1 MMTKSKCEPE
11 QFKGKIIF
19 MPMYNDIDWTKRG
32 NKENVLRMLSELLS
46 MLEDSRKDI
55 GRSYGTEPMP
65 TNRMENGIQL
75 LKA

>member
-1 MMTKSKCEPE
+1 MTLIGQNEEIKK
-11 QFKGKIIF
+11 
-19 MPMYNDIDWTKRG
+19 
-32 NKENVLRMLSELLS
+32 NVLRMLSELLS

-65 TNRMENGIQL
+65 TNRMENGIKL